1 MIQLDGKH
9 FKDERGRTLMLR
21 GVNLGGSSKVPT
33 RPDGATW
40 NREGFYDHRGVSF
53 VGRPFPLAEAD
64 EHLARL
70 RAWGFTFVRFLITW
84 EAVEHAGPGI
94 YDEEYLDYVRAVIEK
109 AAEYGIN
116 MFIDPHEDV
125 WSRFSGGDGAP
136 GWTLEA
142 AGFDLTRLHA
152 AGAAILHQEHGDPFP
167 RMVWPT
173 NNNKLAAASM
183 FTLFF
188 GGNDFAPLL
197 KVDGEP
203 IQEFLQRHYIDAVK
217 QVALRLRG
225 LPNVAGYDTLNEPA
239 SGWIGEPDLNLPA
252 QSMPAML
259 NATPTI
265 LQSMLL
271 GAGIPQQVDF
281 YELGLASF
289 IKKGQ
294 VLLNPQAQPVWR
306 EGAMDIWRE
315 HGVWELDSAGQ
326 PRLLKPDYF
335 TRVDGR
341 AINFDTD
348 YFKPFANR
356 YAREIRSIAPEALI
370 FVESVPSFTHLHWGQ
385 EDAANIVHA
394 PHWYDAVT
402 LLKKVF
408 VPWFTVDADTRRL
421 VLGAKNVRRNF
432 AEQLARSLRQSD
444 EQMNGAP
451 TLIGELGIPF
461 DLYNKKAFRDGDFS
475 RQVQAMDATL
485 SALEA
490 NLLSAT
496 LWVYTADNSNARG
509 DLWNDED
516 FSLFSRDQQ
525 TGSGSI
531 HDGGRALRAAVRPY
545 PMRIAGQPLSLSFD
559 MRTRRFEFTYRGD
572 DSVDAPTEIFIPE
585 YQYPNGCSVTVS
597 DGSYEMDPG
606 AQLLRWRHA
615 PGTAVHRVMVRPQEG
630 S

>member
-1 MIQLDGKH
+1 MIQLDGRN
-9 FKDERGRTLMLR
+9 FRDENGRTLMLR
-21 GVNLGGSSKVPT
+21 GVNLGGSSKLPA

-40 NREGFYDHRGVSF
+40 NSAGFYDHRDVSF

-64 EHLARL
+64 EHFNRL
-70 RAWGFTFVRFLITW
+70 RAWGFTFLRLLTTW
-84 EAVEHAGPGI
+84 EAIEHAGPGI
-94 YDEEYLDYVRAVIEK
+94 YDQEYLDYLRAVVEK
-109 AAEYGIN
+109 AAEHGIDV
-116 MFIDPHEDV
+116 FIDPHEDV
-125 WSRFSGGDGAP
+125 WSRFTGGDGAP

-142 AGFDLTRLHA
+142 AGFDLTKLHA
-152 AGAAILHQEHGDPFP
+152 TGAAILHQVHGDPFP

-173 NNNKLAAASM
+173 NNNKLAAATM

-203 IQEFLQRHYIDAVK
+203 IQEYLQRHYIDAVK
-217 QVALRLRG
+217 QVGLRLRG

-239 SGWIGEPDLNLPA
+239 SGWIGEPDLNKPA
-252 QSMPAML
+252 QSVPAL
-259 NATPTI
+259 LHHAPTI

-271 GAGIPQQVDF
+271 GAGIPQRIDY

-294 VLLNPQAQPVWR
+294 SLLNPAGECAWLPGR
-306 EGAMDIWRE
+306 MDIWRE
-315 HGVWELDSAGQ
+315 HGVWELDSGGQ
-326 PRLLKPDYF
+326 PVLRKPDYF

-341 AINFDTD
+341 AINFDAD

-356 YAREIRSIAPEALI
+356 FAREIRTAAPDALI
-370 FVESVPSFTHLHWGQ
+370 FVESVPSFTHLHWGRQ
-385 EDAANIVHA
+385 DAANVVHA

-402 LLKKVF
+402 ILKKVF
-408 VPWFTVDADTRRL
+408 VPWFTVDADTRKP
-421 VLGAKNVRRNF
+421 VFGAGNVRRNF
-432 AEQLARSLRQSD
+432 ADQIGRLLRQAE

-451 TLIGELGIPF
+451 TLIGEVGIPF
-461 DLYNKKAFRDGDFS
+461 DLYDKKAYRDGDFS
-475 RQVQAMDATL
+475 RQVLALDATM

-490 NLLSAT
+490 NLLSFT

-531 HDGGRALRAAVRPY
+531 HDGGRALQAAVRPY
-545 PMRIAGQPLSLSFD
+545 PMRTAGQPLHLSFD
-559 MRTRRFEFTYRGD
+559 IRSRRFEFTYRGD
-572 DSVDAPTEIFIPE
+572 DAVDAPTEIFIPA
-585 YQYPNGCSVTVS
+585 YQYPRGCIVEVS
-597 DGSYEMDPG
+597 DGSYDLDPA

-615 PGTAVHRVMVRPQEG
+615 PGQALHRVVVKPNP
-630 S
+630 